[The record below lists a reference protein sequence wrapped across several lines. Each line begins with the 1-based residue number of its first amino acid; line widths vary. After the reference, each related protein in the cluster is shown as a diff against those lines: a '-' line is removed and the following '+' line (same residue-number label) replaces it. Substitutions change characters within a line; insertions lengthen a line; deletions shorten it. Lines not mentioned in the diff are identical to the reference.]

1 MSTMHRITEPAD
13 LALQPLC
20 AALCDAATQLESPQA
35 WPATQLQLCAESGVF
50 EWFLDR
56 SVGGQGW
63 DDEAVTRGYLALS
76 AACLTTTFVIT
87 QRTGACQRIA
97 NSGNAAVIE
106 RWLPRLLSGEVFAT
120 VGISHLTTSRR
131 HLAQP
136 VLKAEERPGG
146 YVLDGYSPWVT
157 GAPFADVVVLG
168 ATLDDGRQ
176 LLIALPMELDG
187 VTTPEPPA
195 LVGLS
200 ASQTGPVK
208 LDQVF
213 VLDENVLA
221 GPVHEVMK
229 QGVGGNTGGRQ
240 TSTLAIGVADA
251 AIAFVEQE
259 AGQRADLGDPA
270 SSLRAEWA
278 ELRDDLLQLTR
289 GTDVCSNEQLRT
301 RANSL
306 ALRASQA
313 SLAAAK
319 GAGYVIGHPA
329 ARWCREALFFLV
341 WSCPQPVMNANLC
354 ELAGIQADL
363 A

>member
-1 MSTMHRITEPAD
+1 MSTMHRITEPSD
-13 LALQPLC
+13 VSLNSLC
-20 AALCDAATQLESPQA
+20 AALREAAPQLEVEHA
-35 WPATQLQLCAESGVF
+35 WPAKQLQLCAESGVF
-50 EWFLDR
+50 EWFLDPA
-56 SVGGQGW
+56 VGGQGW
-63 DDEAVTRGYLALS
+63 EDEAVTRGYLALS

-97 NSGNAAVIE
+97 NSGNVAMIE
-106 RWLPRLLSGEVFAT
+106 QWLPPLLAGDAFAT

-131 HLAQP
+131 HLATP
-136 VLKAEERPGG
+136 VLRATERNGG

-157 GAPFADVVVLG
+157 GAPFADVVVVG
-168 ATLDDGRQ
+168 ATLADGRQ
-176 LLIALPMELDG
+176 LLIALPTNLAG
-187 VTTPEPPA
+187 VSTPPAPA

-200 ASQTGPVK
+200 ASQTGAVQ

-213 VLDENVLA
+213 VSSEHVLA

-229 QGVGGNTGGRQ
+229 QGVGGNTGGLQ
-240 TSTLAIGVADA
+240 TSTLAIGLADA
-251 AIAFVEQE
+251 AITFVEGE
-259 AGQRADLGDPA
+259 VAQRGNLGDPA
-270 SSLRAEWA
+270 ASLRAEWA

-289 GTDVCSNEQLRT
+289 GNGVCSNEQLRT

-313 SLAAAK
+313 ALAAAK

-354 ELAGIQADL
+354 ELAGIESDPV
-363 A
+363 